1 MRASFLL
8 TERALKLGRLSIQ
21 SALFVS
27 LLLGYHDLLKIKTM
41 KKLMNLDR
49 LACCHCRACF
59 VSVDSLSTG
68 VKLNFDSIC
77 TICKSSSRIS

>member
-8 TERALKLGRLSIQ
+8 IERALELGQVSIQ

-27 LLLGYHDLLKIKTM
+27 LLLGYCDLLKIKTM
-41 KKLMNLDR
+41 KKLMNLDL
-49 LACCHCRACF
+49 LACCRYCACF
-59 VSVDSLSTG
+59 VFIDSLSAG
-68 VKLNFDSIC
+68 VKPTFNSIC

>member
-1 MRASFLL
+1 MRTLFLL

-27 LLLGYHDLLKIKTM
+27 LLLGYCDLQKIKIM

-49 LACCHCRACF
+49 LACCRRRACF
-59 VSVDSLSTG
+59 ISVDSLSVGARPT
-68 VKLNFDSIC
+68 FDSIC